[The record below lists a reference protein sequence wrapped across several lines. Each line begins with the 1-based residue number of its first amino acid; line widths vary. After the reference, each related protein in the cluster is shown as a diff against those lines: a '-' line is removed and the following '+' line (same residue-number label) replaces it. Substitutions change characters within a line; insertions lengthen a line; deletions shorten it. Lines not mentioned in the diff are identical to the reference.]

1 MVPKPNRPSWSNCLR
16 ISFHHRDQ
24 LKNQKACRNYTQHWH
39 QFRITYYY
47 IFDHICN
54 CIRTCNY
61 ITSWSKTL
69 LHNMIH
75 HPVSA
80 CTCNTSGLTHAWQS
94 KRGPGRCGHT
104 GKYHQGRPPYLQP
117 GFCECKMFH
126 GFTGDSPVLSHL
138 DGSNDVFI
146 LIFIGVLKARL
157 NPFDSIWAKGKP
169 SMYINVIR
177 PWPWCHWKQTIPAQ
191 CPATKL

>member
-1 MVPKPNRPSWSNCLR
+1 M
-16 ISFHHRDQ
+16 
-24 LKNQKACRNYTQHWH
+24 
-39 QFRITYYY
+39 
-47 IFDHICN
+47 
-54 CIRTCNY
+54 
-61 ITSWSKTL
+61 
-69 LHNMIH
+69 HNVIH

-169 SMYINVIR
+169 SMYINVDTALAMV
-177 PWPWCHWKQTIPAQ
+177 PLKANHSCPMSSHKTLKKQHVLQTSVVHIAH
-191 CPATKL
+191 C